1 MFVVKGTSLI
11 PSHQYSV
18 QRFLQS
24 FLFYPYS
31 ISTPPSSFSF
41 QSYFLFFNSLILHF
55 YTSTAVDT
63 CSLRLRIFL
72 LRICQF
78 WAPRF
83 ENFSWETDPPS
94 LQYLLSFTFRRNP
107 CLGPPTVSKNYQK
120 CVSKFYSTWLANR
133 QWVSSWYTGGGARTR
148 ILTQFHIRTKPKFI
162 FVCGTGYPKWRAYL

>member
-41 QSYFLFFNSLILHF
+41 QSYFLFFNSFILHF

-63 CSLRLRIFL
+63 CSLRLPIFFFIL
-72 LRICQF
+72 FHGKSGECYYICH
-78 WAPRF
+78 
-83 ENFSWETDPPS
+83 
-94 LQYLLSFTFRRNP
+94 TF
-107 CLGPPTVSKNYQK
+107 
-120 CVSKFYSTWLANR
+120 
-133 QWVSSWYTGGGARTR
+133 
-148 ILTQFHIRTKPKFI
+148 LTESHTEGKESDIS
-162 FVCGTGYPKWRAYL
+162 

>member
-41 QSYFLFFNSLILHF
+41 QSYFLFFNSFILHF

-63 CSLRLRIFL
+63 CSLRLPIFFFYQCLNFRVFL
-72 LRICQF
+72 LLSKINWSQF
-78 WAPRF
+78 FVSFPSWRLPRNIIV
-83 ENFSWETDPPS
+83 ES
-94 LQYLLSFTFRRNP
+94 LSFVLDCFLRINK
-107 CLGPPTVSKNYQK
+107 SKGKTKKGVNLFFQK
-120 CVSKFYSTWLANR
+120 T
-133 QWVSSWYTGGGARTR
+133 TTTRTT
-148 ILTQFHIRTKPKFI
+148 L
-162 FVCGTGYPKWRAYL
+162 

>member
-1 MFVVKGTSLI
+1 MFVVKGTRLI
-11 PSHQYSV
+11 SSHQYSV

-41 QSYFLFFNSLILHF
+41 QSYFLFFNSFILHF

-72 LRICQF
+72 LRIWQF
-78 WAPRF
+78 WAPKF

-120 CVSKFYSTWLANR
+120 CVSKSYSTWLANR
-133 QWVSSWYTGGGARTR
+133 QWVYNGPIMARTQ
-148 ILTQFHIRTKPKFI
+148 ILVHRWW
-162 FVCGTGYPKWRAYL
+162 G